1 LLTNAD
7 DRFRPSRGG
16 SFKSKYSE
24 DEFQPRNTNINED
37 YFKVDNN
44 GEPKNMI
51 EFGKAFVVNTFG
63 EILLSCMIMVALW
76 QPSYVSII
84 FVVCS
89 FFMFQRL
96 PQMLQ
101 EDLEKRL
108 MCYIFLSEVTLGIL
122 AMCFANK
129 LTLINFGDSQN
140 D

>member
-1 LLTNAD
+1 MLTNAD

-89 FFMFQRL
+89 FFMF
-96 PQMLQ
+96 
-101 EDLEKRL
+101 
-108 MCYIFLSEVTLGIL
+108 
-122 AMCFANK
+122 
-129 LTLINFGDSQN
+129 
-140 D
+140 